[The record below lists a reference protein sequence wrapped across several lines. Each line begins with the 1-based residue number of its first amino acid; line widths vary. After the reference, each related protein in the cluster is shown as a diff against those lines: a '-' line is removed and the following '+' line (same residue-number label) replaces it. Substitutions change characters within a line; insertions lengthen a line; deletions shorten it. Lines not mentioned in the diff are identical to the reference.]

1 MPEISRIFWGC
12 EEVMMD
18 KLKGYILNLIPA
30 GMVGVAVAV
39 FEFLFLNR
47 SSDLLRS
54 SIIYFVFGAVIGT
67 VSAGCYSWSKYKGFS
82 TIQSYLV
89 SMLGNGI
96 SVFILLMILRTH
108 QAYGWGAVIYIILL
122 TQVLGLLI
130 SYFENRYYND
140 INRSL
145 QEKKENLSR
154 EQ

>member
-1 MPEISRIFWGC
+1 
-12 EEVMMD
+12 MD
-18 KLKGYILNLIPA
+18 KLKGYIINLIPA

-67 VSAGCYSWSKYKGFS
+67 VSAVCYSWARYKGLT

-89 SMLGNGI
+89 SMLGNGV
-96 SVFILLMILRTH
+96 SVFTLLMILRTH
-108 QAYGWGAVIYIILL
+108 QAYGWEAVISIILL
-122 TQVLGLLI
+122 TQVLALLI
-130 SYFENRYYND
+130 SYFENRYYNN